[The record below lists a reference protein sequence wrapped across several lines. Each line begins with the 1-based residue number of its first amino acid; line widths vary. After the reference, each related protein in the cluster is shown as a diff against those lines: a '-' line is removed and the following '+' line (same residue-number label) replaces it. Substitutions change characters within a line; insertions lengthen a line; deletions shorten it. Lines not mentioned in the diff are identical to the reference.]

1 MSDTTET
8 ITSNSLLSYLQ
19 TVVSVP
25 AEAFYAKYEPVTQAD
40 DSKFAPIYSQEM
52 ALRNVTALIANA
64 ELSNAIL
71 EELKKRVDTSKIDK
85 NDKTSIK

>member
-1 MSDTTET
+1 
-8 ITSNSLLSYLQ
+8 LQ
-19 TVVSVP
+19 TIISVP
-25 AEAFYAKYEPVTQAD
+25 AEAFYTQYEPVTQAE